1 MKLEDVE
8 ARELVGTRI
17 KNHRLP
23 WLLAGLI
30 SLTYWLHS
38 GIALAAGGLNE
49 TAPPAIIAQ
58 LATAASGSPQV
69 LVISPR
75 PDEVLNTNNVSVNFQ
90 VQGVPIF
97 KNAAL
102 GLGPHLHVLLDRAPY
117 QSIYDLAQPLTLP
130 NLTPGTHT
138 LQVLLAKPWH
148 ESWKNPGAL
157 AQVTF
162 HVFAKSAELPV
173 ATAPTLV
180 YNEPDASYGAEPFL
194 LDFYLANAPSHL
206 DAQQH
211 QINDWRVRAT
221 INTQSFEVDRAAPFY
236 LKGLKPGA
244 NLVKLEYLNA
254 QGQSIDSMLRVV
266 NYQPNGTDSL
276 SRLLRNELPLNEAV
290 ALFDPSSKNTVAL
303 APVINTPS
311 PLPVALPAVTPPL
324 PVMPPVASMP
334 LPAPILAMPTTVP
347 LPSSPPLLLP
357 VLVTP
362 PINLG
367 VSYPVTPLPVAEL
380 PHPLP
385 SAIILPTPSQVA
397 PIAHLNAPVAEVP
410 RIPIVPI
417 KPVIPP
423 VAVVPVVKKPEL
435 KSPAIEKSVE
445 IAPSIN
451 KTIELPTL
459 PTIPSPTITPVTGEN
474 VMEFNVLA
482 REFWHTLSFR
492 IKKFTNSIPP
502 TVAQWRQD
510 IGHWIGDRSQAMHSS
525 QKAVNQ
531 PDAKIQL
538 FSNDTI
544 R

>member
-30 SLTYWLHS
+30 SLTYWLHG
-38 GIALAAGGLNE
+38 GIALAVGGLNE

-75 PDEVLNTNNVSVNFQ
+75 SDEVLNTNNVSVNFQ

-162 HVFAKSAELPV
+162 HVLAKSAELPA

-180 YNEPDASYGAEPFL
+180 YNEPDANYGAEPFL

-206 DAQQH
+206 DTQQH

-221 INTQSFEVDRAAPFY
+221 INDQSFEVDRIAPFY

-254 QGQSIDSMLRVV
+254 QGQSIDSVLRVV

-303 APVINTPS
+303 APVVNTPAPL
-311 PLPVALPAVTPPL
+311 PLPVLTPPL
-324 PVMPPVASMP
+324 PVMPLPVAAI
-334 LPAPILAMPTTVP
+334 PAPILATPATAP

-362 PINLG
+362 PINP
-367 VSYPVTPLPVAEL
+367 VSSYPVTPLPVAEL
-380 PHPLP
+380 PYPLP
-385 SAIILPTPSQVA
+385 STIILPTPSQQT
-397 PIAHLNAPVAEVP
+397 PIAPVAEMP
-410 RIPIVPI
+410 RLPVAPI
-417 KPVIPP
+417 KPVLPP
-423 VAVVPVVKKPEL
+423 VAVAPVVKTPAL
-435 KSPAIEKSVE
+435 KIPVIEEPVE
-445 IAPSIN
+445 IAPSFQKPID
-451 KTIELPTL
+451 LPTL
-459 PTIPSPTITPVTGEN
+459 PTISSPTITPAVGEN

-502 TVAQWRQD
+502 AVAQWRQD
-510 IGHWIGDRSQAMHSS
+510 VGHWIGDRSQAMQSS
-525 QKAVNQ
+525 PKAVNQ
-531 PDAKIQL
+531 SDAKIQL

>member
-8 ARELVGTRI
+8 ARELVGNRI

-30 SLTYWLHS
+30 SLTYWLHG
-38 GIALAAGGLNE
+38 GIALAASGLNE
-49 TAPPAIIAQ
+49 TASPAIIAQ

-69 LVISPR
+69 LVISPH

-117 QSIYDLAQPLTLP
+117 QSIYDATQPLTLT

-162 HVFAKSAELPV
+162 HVLAKSAELPA

-180 YNEPDASYGAEPFL
+180 YNEPDANYGAEPFL

-211 QINDWRVRAT
+211 QINDWRVRVT
-221 INTQSFEVDRAAPFY
+221 INEQSFEVDRAAPFY
-236 LKGLKPGA
+236 LKGLKLGA

-254 QGQSIDSMLRVV
+254 QGQSIDSVLRVV
-266 NYQPNGTDSL
+266 NYQPNGNDSL

-290 ALFDPSSKNTVAL
+290 ALFDPVSKSAVAL
-303 APVINTPS
+303 APVVNTPA
-311 PLPVALPAVTPPL
+311 PLPVVLPVVTPPL
-324 PVMPPVASMP
+324 PVMPPPVAAIP
-334 LPAPILAMPTTVP
+334 VPILATPATAP

-362 PINLG
+362 PINPG
-367 VSYPVTPLPVAEL
+367 ISYPVTPLPVAEL

-385 SAIILPTPSQVA
+385 PAIVLPTPSQQT
-397 PIAHLNAPVAEVP
+397 PIAPVAEMP
-410 RIPIVPI
+410 RLPVVPI
-417 KPVIPP
+417 KPVLPP
-423 VAVVPVVKKPEL
+423 VAVAPIVKTPALKIPV
-435 KSPAIEKSVE
+435 IEEPVE
-445 IAPSIN
+445 IAPSIQ
-451 KTIELPTL
+451 KPIDLPTL
-459 PTIPSPTITPVTGEN
+459 PTISSPTITPAAGEN

-502 TVAQWRQD
+502 AVAQWRQD
-510 IGHWIGDRSQAMHSS
+510 VGHWIGDRSQAMHSS